1 MSPPALRFANAS
13 FGYRGIVAA
22 SADLRIE
29 SGEVV
34 ALLGS
39 NGSGKSTLV
48 KGALGLI
55 DSYGGDVEWFGQP
68 FDQLKGRSVVGYVP
82 QRQASTSP
90 IPSTLEELV
99 RTGRL
104 GRTGM
109 FGRYRHSDR
118 YEVAEAIRTV
128 GLDAQHRTPVREL
141 SGGQQ
146 RRALVARALA
156 SQAKALVLDEPFAG
170 VDQESQD
177 TLAEVFRSLAGRGI
191 TLLIVLHELGPLD
204 GVVTRAVHLA
214 DGSVI
219 FDGDPKQRSAAL
231 VGVDGHDPHCA
242 DAVVHVPSTFG
253 LFPR

>member
-1 MSPPALRFANAS
+1 MSPPVLRLADAS
-13 FGYRGIVAA
+13 FGYSGVVAA

-68 FDQLKGRSVVGYVP
+68 FDQLRGRSIVGYVP
-82 QRQASTSP
+82 QRQPSTSP
-90 IPSTLEELV
+90 IPSTLEEVV

-104 GRTGM
+104 ARTGM
-109 FGRYRHSDR
+109 FGRYRQSDR
-118 YEVAEAIRTV
+118 REVAEAIRTV
-128 GLDAQHRTPVREL
+128 GLEGQHRTPVREL

-156 SQAKALVLDEPFAG
+156 SQAEALVLDEPFAG
-170 VDQESQD
+170 VDQEIQD
-177 TLAEVFRSLAGRGI
+177 ALAAVFRDLVGRGV

-204 GVVTRAVHLA
+204 RIVTRVVHLA
-214 DGSVI
+214 GGSVI

-231 VGVDGHDPHCA
+231 VGLDRHDPHCA

-253 LFPR
+253 LFSR